1 MKIIQINCVYK
12 SGSTG
17 KITECIHKDLLLD
30 GVESIVI
37 FGRGKKTHEK
47 GIYKVGNELYSHI
60 NHFICN
66 LTGLMYGF
74 CFFNTNKIIS
84 IIKKE
89 KPDVVHLQCING
101 YFVNIYRLLNFL
113 KKNNIKTILT
123 LHAEFMYTANCGIA
137 LECDKWLTGCGK
149 CPKLKNEIGSYFF
162 DNTRL
167 SWKKMNNAFKNFNNN
182 LTIVSVS
189 PWLMERAKM
198 SPILK
203 DKHHEVILNGLDT
216 DIFHYYQDSKL
227 LKKELNIENKKI
239 IFHATPSFDNNVNS
253 LKGGYYVLK
262 LAEMF
267 LNNEDVIFIVAGPF
281 PNDIIVPKNV
291 ILLGKITNQKYLA
304 KLYSMSDVT
313 VLTSKRETFSMVVA
327 ESLCCG
333 TPIVGFKAGGP
344 ELITVKKYSNFAE
357 YGDIN
362 MLYTLLLSSLKEE
375 FNKIDV
381 SNISLEK
388 YSKKNMSKSYE
399 LIYKNKY

>member
-1 MKIIQINCVYK
+1 MKIIQINSVYRN
-12 SGSTG
+12 GSTG
-17 KITECIHKDLLLD
+17 KITECIHNSLLND
-30 GVESIVI
+30 NYKSIVI
-37 FGRGKKTHEK
+37 YGRGKKIKQKE
-47 GIYKVGNELYSHI
+47 IYKVGNELYSKF

-66 LTGLMYGF
+66 ITGLMYEF

-101 YFVNIYRLLNFL
+101 YFVNIYRLLSFL
-113 KKNNIKTILT
+113 KKSNIKTVLT
-123 LHAEFMYTANCGIA
+123 LHAEFMYTGNCGIA

-149 CPKLKNEIGSYFF
+149 CPRLKKETGSYFF

-198 SPILK
+198 SPLLK

-227 LKKELNIENKKI
+227 LKKELNIENKKV
-239 IFHATPSFDNNVNS
+239 IFHATPSFDNDANS

-267 LNNEDVIFIVAGPF
+267 LNNDDVIFIVVGPY
-281 PNDIIVPKNV
+281 PSDIIVPKNV
-291 ILLGKITNQKYLA
+291 ILLGKITDQKYLA

-313 VLTSKRETFSMVVA
+313 ALTSKRETFSMIVA

-333 TPIVGFKAGGP
+333 TPVVGFKAGGP
-344 ELITVKKYSNFAE
+344 ELITIKEYSSFVE
-357 YGDIN
+357 YGDIDK
-362 MLYTLLLSSLKEE
+362 LYRDVDQYLKIPIEKNIISSKA
-375 FNKIDV
+375 F
-381 SNISLEK
+381 EK
-388 YSKKNMSKSYE
+388 YEKRKMCMEYEKLYEKK
-399 LIYKNKY
+399 

>member
-1 MKIIQINCVYK
+1 MKIIQINSVYRN
-12 SGSTG
+12 GSTG
-17 KITECIHKDLLLD
+17 KITECIHNSLLND
-30 GVESIVI
+30 NYKSIVI
-37 FGRGKKTHEK
+37 YGRGKKIKQKE
-47 GIYKVGNELYSHI
+47 IYKVGNELYSKF

-66 LTGLMYGF
+66 ITGLMYGF

-101 YFVNIYRLLNFL
+101 YFVNIYRLLSFL
-113 KKNNIKTILT
+113 KKSNIKTVLT
-123 LHAEFMYTANCGIA
+123 LHAEFMYTGNCGIA

-149 CPKLKNEIGSYFF
+149 CPRLKKETGSYFF

-189 PWLMERAKM
+189 PWLMGRAKM
-198 SPILK
+198 SPLLK

-216 DIFHYYQDSKL
+216 DIFHYYQNSKL
-227 LKKELNIENKKI
+227 LKKELNIENKKV
-239 IFHATPSFDNNVNS
+239 IFHATPSFDNDANS

-267 LNNEDVIFIVAGPF
+267 LNNDDVIFVVAGSYPS
-281 PNDIIVPKNV
+281 DIIVPKNV
-291 ILLGKITNQKYLA
+291 ILLGKITDQKYLA

-313 VLTSKRETFSMVVA
+313 VLTSKRETFSMIVA

-333 TPIVGFKAGGP
+333 TPIVGFKAGAP
-344 ELITVKKYSNFAE
+344 ELITIKEYSSFVE
-357 YGDIN
+357 CGDIDK
-362 MLYTLLLSSLKEE
+362 LYRDVDQYLKIPIEKNIISSKA
-375 FNKIDV
+375 F
-381 SNISLEK
+381 EK
-388 YSKKNMSKSYE
+388 YEKRKMCMEYEKLYEKK
-399 LIYKNKY
+399 

>member
-1 MKIIQINCVYK
+1 MKILQINNLYGT
-12 SGSTG
+12 GSTG
-17 KITECIHKDLLLD
+17 KITECIHESLLND
-30 GVESIVI
+30 NYESIVI
-37 FGRGKKTHEK
+37 YGRGKKIKQK
-47 GIYKVGNELYSHI
+47 GIYKVGNELYSKF

-66 LTGLMYGF
+66 ITGLMYGF

-89 KPDVVHLQCING
+89 KPNVVHLQCING
-101 YFVNIYRLLNFL
+101 YFVNIYRLLSFL
-113 KKNNIKTILT
+113 KKSNIKTVLT
-123 LHAEFMYTANCGIA
+123 LHAEFMYTGNCGIA

-149 CPKLKNEIGSYFF
+149 CPRLKKETGSYFF

-198 SPILK
+198 SLILK

-239 IFHATPSFDNNVNS
+239 IFHATPSFDNDANS

-262 LAEMF
+262 LAKMF
-267 LNNEDVIFIVAGPF
+267 LNNDDVIFVVAGPH
-281 PNDIIVPKNV
+281 PSNLIVPKNV
-291 ILLGKITNQKYLA
+291 ILLGKITDQKYLA
-304 KLYSMSDVT
+304 RLYSMSDVT
-313 VLTSKRETFSMVVA
+313 VLTSKRETFSMIVA

-333 TPIVGFKAGGP
+333 TPIVGFKAGAP
-344 ELITVKKYSNFAE
+344 ELIAIKEYSDFVE
-357 YGDIN
+357 YGDVYNLYKLIN
-362 MLYTLLLSSLKEE
+362 DN
-375 FNKIDV
+375 FNKGK
-381 SNISLEK
+381 NKLTISENSITK
-388 YSKKNMSKSYE
+388 YNKNNMYYQYK
-399 LIYKNKY
+399 LIYDKK